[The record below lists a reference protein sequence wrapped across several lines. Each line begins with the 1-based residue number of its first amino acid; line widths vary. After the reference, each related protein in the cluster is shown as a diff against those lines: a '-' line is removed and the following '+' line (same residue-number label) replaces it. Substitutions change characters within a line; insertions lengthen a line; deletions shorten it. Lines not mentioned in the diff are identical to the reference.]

1 MVDQAK
7 TKQLEPTMVGSKA
20 ASKACNMFNC
30 FDVYRFGEE
39 MKENRNNT
47 LTFLFRCGV
56 VGGGG
61 LKVFIYPPAVWTKP
75 SGDEVRIDTDLCI
88 LCTKAHVPGCP
99 PHNGVL

>member
-1 MVDQAK
+1 MVDRAE
-7 TKQLEPTMVGSKA
+7 TKQLEPSMVGSKA

-61 LKVFIYPPAVWTKP
+61 LKVFIHPPTVWTKP
-75 SGDEVRIDTDLCI
+75 SGDEVGQQMST
-88 LCTKAHVPGCP
+88 
-99 PHNGVL
+99 